1 MAKNG
6 TPYRWSPIRKDCRHL
21 VARAPQRAHS
31 IKVHTFGGLWTD
43 RKLQALEAYLNEYR
57 KIFTKGRFASRYRTI
72 YVDGFAGSGERADSI
87 IEDLPSGYTKDI
99 FGEAFE
105 KQPEQKR
112 KRGSASVALGIGSPF
127 DQYLF
132 VERDEGRAAQ
142 LRDLVTKEHEELLS
156 RANIEVGDANL
167 VISSWCESTD
177 WKVNRAVV
185 FLDPYGMSVNWRT
198 VERIAGTKAIDLWI
212 LFPLGVGLNR
222 LLTRGRRPPEAWAK
236 KIDEILGTT
245 EWRDVFYK
253 ELVERG
259 LFDDDAEVKRIVKT
273 ATFDSMAEFFLNRL
287 RSVFAGV
294 SPDAMA
300 LTNSRGNP
308 LFLLCFA
315 AGNKYGAPI
324 AVKIASH
331 LLRD

>member
-21 VARAPQRAHS
+21 VARGPQRAHS

-212 LFPLGVGLNR
+212 LFPLGV
-222 LLTRGRRPPEAWAK
+222 
-236 KIDEILGTT
+236 
-245 EWRDVFYK
+245 
-253 ELVERG
+253 
-259 LFDDDAEVKRIVKT
+259 
-273 ATFDSMAEFFLNRL
+273 
-287 RSVFAGV
+287 
-294 SPDAMA
+294 
-300 LTNSRGNP
+300 
-308 LFLLCFA
+308 
-315 AGNKYGAPI
+315 
-324 AVKIASH
+324 
-331 LLRD
+331 